1 MQIGLFHINENQ
13 KIIHKAGEE
22 INYIKESHW
31 EMTTLDNFMLEWT
44 AKYYTFI
51 NGKKT

>member
-1 MQIGLFHINENQ
+1 MKIKKQKQSTGIN
-13 KIIHKAGEE
+13 KL
-22 INYIKESHW
+22 KESHW